1 MLEAREIGGRI
12 GCPIAQTPQD
22 RHAVTRKLGDFT
34 PSMLQ
39 DARAGRPLEL
49 NALTGAVRELGAL
62 TGVPTPYVDALHGLA
77 RLYVRAHTPAAG
89 EPILL
94 AAIAWLRGYLDRDGH
109 LVRLGPAGGGEGP
122 HRHGRPADDRGLPRG
137 RRHRR
142 AGPTRTP
149 AAWRGCGRRSERGE
163 ARFVGKTNLHE
174 LAYGITGVNEA
185 FGTPV
190 NPLDPRRVPGGSSS
204 GSATAV
210 AAGEA
215 DVAYGTDTGGSI
227 RIPAACCGIAGL
239 KTTWGRISLD
249 GVRPLAPSLD
259 TVGPMAADVDGLIAG
274 MALLEPGFAVAADA
288 PRTVGRLAID
298 ADPVVDAAVDD
309 ALRAAGFAVQRITI
323 PELQDVIA
331 ASAALLDAQAWATN
345 AALFGRAADRIGAN
359 VRDRLRAGE
368 HDHRRA
374 AERRP
379 DDEHPVEGAPS
390 TSSGAGSSCWRCP
403 PCSGSRR

>member
-1 MLEAREIGGRI
+1 MDTSFGSGLRV
-12 GCPIAQTPQD
+12 
-22 RHAVTRKLGDFT
+22 AVKDIID
-34 PSMLQ
+34 M
-39 DARAGRPLEL
+39 
-49 NALTGAVRELGAL
+49 
-62 TGVPTPYVDALHGLA
+62 
-77 RLYVRAHTPAAG
+77 
-89 EPILL
+89 
-94 AAIAWLRGYLDRDGH
+94 
-109 LVRLGPAGGGEGP
+109 
-122 HRHGRPADDRGLPRG
+122 RGLPTTAG
-137 RRHRR
+137 CLAVADT
-142 AGPTRTP
+142 AGPASRDATCLAGLR
-149 AAWRGCGRRSERGE
+149 AAIGRGE

-174 LAYGITGVNEA
+174 LAYGISGVNEA

-274 MALLEPGFAVAADA
+274 MALLEPGFAVAPDA

-323 PELQDVIA
+323 PELHDVIA

-345 AALFGRAADRIGAN
+345 AELYGRAADRIGEN
-359 VRDRLRAGE
+359 VRDRLRRASTITDARLSAARTMNTRWKGALDVIWGRVELLAVPTLLGFPPLIDDAQSIFGIRGVTTPVNAAGLPALTLPVPAAGGP
-368 HDHRRA
+368 RA
-374 AERRP
+374 GNGPLPASVQLIG
-379 DDEHPVEGAPS
+379 PVNSEDRLLAAGAVLE
-390 TSSGAGSSCWRCP
+390 AAVRA
-403 PCSGSRR
+403 